1 MIKTFLRALWPIF
14 VRMKR
19 SWKRKIRIPI
29 RMDIYKEK
37 ETTRETETKL
47 FIFFSYFS
55 FERVCVFDFFLHRSQ
70 RHKMKIGMK
79 PTFWAHTH
87 QLWKNEMWT
96 FHIYPLYLDHVFAP
110 NAFNWI
116 YSCSKPNCVDSFYP
130 VIVFLYIWC

>member
-1 MIKTFLRALWPIF
+1 MPFDRFLCEWKEVEREKSESRYVWIYTKKKKLHEKP
-14 VRMKR
+14 KR
-19 SWKRKIRIPI
+19 S
-29 RMDIYKEK
+29 
-37 ETTRETETKL
+37 
-47 FIFFSYFS
+47 FSSFFSIFPLKE
-55 FERVCVFDFFLHRSQ
+55 FVCLIFLHRSQ

-96 FHIYPLYLDHVFAP
+96 FHIYPLYLDHVFAS

>member
-1 MIKTFLRALWPIF
+1 MPFDRFLCE
-14 VRMKR
+14 
-19 SWKRKIRIPI
+19 WKEVEREKSESRYVWICTK
-29 RMDIYKEK
+29 KEK
-37 ETTRETETKL
+37 TTRETETKL
-47 FIFFSYFS
+47 FIFFFS
-55 FERVCVFDFFLHRSQ
+55 LFFLWKSLCVLFFLHRSQ

-87 QLWKNEMWT
+87 QLRKNEMWT
-96 FHIYPLYLDHVFAP
+96 FHIYPLYLDHVFAS